1 MLRVKDVFTISSVKR
16 LKTYQ
21 TVLGVEFESKVTK
34 VTKFSISMIYF
45 SILIEIEMPCLI
57 V

>member
-1 MLRVKDVFTISSVKR
+1 MLRVKR

-21 TVLGVEFESKVTK
+21 IVLGVEFESKVTK
-34 VTKFSISMIYF
+34 VTKFSISMNYF